1 MTITY
6 CDVTKKPI
14 EGGTTSYSWEI
25 RNYRYDTVLDK
36 DLSPDGMATLED
48 EVRKEMGAKT
58 EFNFME
64 HKRVL
69 KEKLNELTQ

>member
-25 RNYRYDTVLDK
+25 RKYRYDTLLDK
-36 DLSPDGMATLED
+36 DLSPDGMATVEA
-48 EVRKEMGAKT
+48 EVRKEMEQNT
-58 EFNFME
+58 EFSFME
-64 HKRVL
+64 RKRIL